1 MAVVKLSKTKTWRNN
16 MISQRS
22 NGTAAGAV
30 LVALTLALLLAA
42 PAGAKG
48 LTGSIPV
55 KPDQEPTAYTL
66 AEISLTDALQAAL
79 KELPGRAVEADLNVE
94 DGYVVYG
101 VEVVGA
107 NGTITDVKID
117 AGNGRVLAHDTS
129 EVEQNDN
136 EGDQADGE
144 DSTSVQGSTPAPS
157 EQSAKL
163 AMSKLAKV
171 SLADAIGS
179 ARAESPGTVLEAK
192 LEDEN
197 GFVVYGVEIAGA
209 NDVRADV
216 KVDAGTGKVLRHE
229 AQTGQDEHKGQ
240 GQENEN
246 GQEQG
251 NEQENDGE

>member
-1 MAVVKLSKTKTWRNN
+1 
-16 MISQRS
+16 MIGKRS
-22 NGTAAGAV
+22 NGIAGGAV
-30 LVALTLALLLAA
+30 LAVLTLALLVAT
-42 PAGAKG
+42 PASAKG
-48 LTGSIPV
+48 PAGSIPV
-55 KPDQEPTAYTL
+55 KPDQELTAYTL
-66 AEISLTDALQAAL
+66 TKISLTDALQTAL
-79 KELPGRAVEADLNVE
+79 KGFPGRAIGADLNAE
-94 DGYVVYG
+94 NGYVVYG

-117 AGNGRVLAHDTS
+117 AGTGQVLTNDTS

-136 EGDQADGE
+136 EGDHGDVE

-163 AMSKLAKV
+163 AMSKAAKV
-171 SLADAIGS
+171 SLADAISS
-179 ARAESPGTVLEAK
+179 ALAASPGTVLEAK

-197 GFVVYGVEIAGA
+197 GFVVYGVQTVGA
-209 NDVRADV
+209 KDVRTDV

-229 AQTGQDEHKGQ
+229 TQTGQDEHKGK
-240 GQENEN
+240 GQESEN